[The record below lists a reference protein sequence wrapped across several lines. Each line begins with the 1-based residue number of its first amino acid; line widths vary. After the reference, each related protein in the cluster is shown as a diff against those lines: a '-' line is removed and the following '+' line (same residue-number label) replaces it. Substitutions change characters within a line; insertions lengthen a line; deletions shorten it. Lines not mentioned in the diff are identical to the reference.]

1 MSGEK
6 FCLKWNDFE
15 SNISHA
21 FRDLRSDGELF
32 DVTLAC
38 SDDNSNANK
47 QLIQAHKVILSA
59 CSPFFRNLLRQL
71 PMGPSVPVIYL
82 RGIKH
87 QDMEAVL
94 SFMYHG
100 EVNVAQD
107 NLNSFLSV
115 AEDLKVKGL
124 TQNKTND
131 TKSPE
136 KRDKPGEKRSHSPT
150 PGQSIDRPSSSN
162 PSSAK
167 RSRASPVVVGQLH
180 GGQQAS
186 VGGVSVPVEAEED
199 DDIQEVVSVKPE
211 PKEAVLASQSGVAPG
226 NVVESEATAGD
237 LGYENQEEE
246 YLDET
251 YDDSYDQYSENYM
264 GAAGAEGAAN
274 LSTDAEK
281 GADRMFLQDYITLD
295 RNIEGAIVYTCK
307 VCGKQDTGKRNLI
320 NHIESRHFPSY
331 EYHCHLCNKT
341 CKSKNAY
348 NVHNSRY
355 HKSRPILPLSFNQPT

>member
-38 SDDNSNANK
+38 SSQDDTGANK

-82 RGIKH
+82 RGIKQ

-124 TQNKTND
+124 TQNKSND
-131 TKSPE
+131 TNPAE
-136 KRDKPGEKRSHSPT
+136 IRDKPAEKRSHSP
-150 PGQSIDRPSSSN
+150 SIDRSN
-162 PSSAK
+162 PSSSAK
-167 RSRASPVVVGQLH
+167 RSRASPVVVGPSH
-180 GGQQAS
+180 SIPSSAG
-186 VGGVSVPVEAEED
+186 GGVQVETEED
-199 DDIQEVVSVKPE
+199 DDIQEVVAVKPE
-211 PKEAVLASQSGVAPG
+211 PKEAVAVSHHSGGAVG
-226 NVVESEATAGD
+226 NVVASEAVTGD
-237 LGYENQEEE
+237 MGYENQEEE
-246 YLDET
+246 YIDET
-251 YDDSYDQYSENYM
+251 YDDTYDQYSENYM
-264 GAAGAEGAAN
+264 GAEAADGGAN
-274 LSTDAEK
+274 IPTDAEK
-281 GADRMFLQDYITLD
+281 GDINVLSSYITQDSDL
-295 RNIEGAIVYTCK
+295 NYSCTL
-307 VCGKQDTGKRNLI
+307 CGKTGVNKSSLVM
-320 NHIESRHFPSY
+320 HIEAIHFPEMFQHNCGMCGKSAKSKMALYKHISRH
-331 EYHCHLCNKT
+331 
-341 CKSKNAY
+341 
-348 NVHNSRY
+348 
-355 HKSRPILPLSFNQPT
+355 HKKGNHFVI

>member
-38 SDDNSNANK
+38 SSQDDSGANK

-82 RGIKH
+82 RGIKQ

-124 TQNKTND
+124 TQNKSND
-131 TKSPE
+131 TKPAE
-136 KRDKPGEKRSHSPT
+136 LRDKPVEKRSHSP
-150 PGQSIDRPSSSN
+150 SIDRSN
-162 PSSAK
+162 PSSSAK
-167 RSRASPVVVGQLH
+167 RSRASPVVVGPSH
-180 GGQQAS
+180 SIPSSAG
-186 VGGVSVPVEAEED
+186 GGVQVETEED
-199 DDIQEVVSVKPE
+199 DDIQEVVAVKPE
-211 PKEAVLASQSGVAPG
+211 PKEAVAVSHHGGGAVG
-226 NVVESEATAGD
+226 NVVESEAVTGD
-237 LGYENQEEE
+237 MGYENQEEE
-246 YLDET
+246 YIDET
-251 YDDSYDQYSENYM
+251 YDDTYDQYSENYM
-264 GAAGAEGAAN
+264 GAEGADGGAN
-274 LSTDAEK
+274 IPPDAEK
-281 GADRMFLQDYITLD
+281 GTDRMFLQDYITLD
-295 RNIEGAIVYTCK
+295 RSNEGAIVYTCK

>member
-131 TKSPE
+131 TNPPE

-186 VGGVSVPVEAEED
+186 VGGVSVPVEAEQD

-295 RNIEGAIVYTCK
+295 KILRVQLYTHVRC
-307 VCGKQDTGKRNLI
+307 VA
-320 NHIESRHFPSY
+320 
-331 EYHCHLCNKT
+331 
-341 CKSKNAY
+341 SK
-348 NVHNSRY
+348 
-355 HKSRPILPLSFNQPT
+355 ILASVTL